1 VFTVKKYIIG
11 LLIGTIVFS
20 GIAIVDD
27 IIVKISMAAASSLAF
42 TIVGSFY
49 SAGLITSRAEGGKA
63 RMIIFVVLLF
73 SLLYIFTQIAKG
85 IIWLFSF
92 PMWIYIVILLVSTT
106 LLILVM
112 LYKDKKT
119 KEKYKQEIVVDNQ
132 TSKFNEITLDIREL
146 LRNENE
152 NNYIKAYHY
161 EPHSPGLEYVKV
173 YKNALKHSKI
183 KGYIKMDNAAAFWGD
198 VYYAE
203 DKRWISYK

>member
-1 VFTVKKYIIG
+1 
-11 LLIGTIVFS
+11 
-20 GIAIVDD
+20 
-27 IIVKISMAAASSLAF
+27 
-42 TIVGSFY
+42 
-49 SAGLITSRAEGGKA
+49 
-63 RMIIFVVLLF
+63 
-73 SLLYIFTQIAKG
+73 
-85 IIWLFSF
+85 
-92 PMWIYIVILLVSTT
+92 
-106 LLILVM
+106 M

-132 TSKFNEITLDIREL
+132 TSKFNEITLDITNNLVEKPIEQLKTIREL